1 MARLILKAPYYKP
14 GHKTESGKSRGGYAE
29 YIATREGVEILR
41 GGMLGYIGERQ
52 GSNGLF
58 SDEGEKINLS
68 AIRREI
74 DEHPGNV
81 WGMIISLK
89 REDAERLGYNSAEQW
104 INLLRSRRND
114 IAKEMNILPSN
125 LRWYAAYHNKE
136 TNPHVHIMVWSKE
149 PREPFL
155 SREGIHNLKQ
165 TFVSDIFR
173 QELTSIYKK
182 QTEVRDELKEKYKS
196 TIAKVVAEIK
206 NGDHAVPPELV
217 MKMQLLSEKLQKHQ
231 GKKVYGYLDKST
243 KALVNEIVKM
253 LGSDPQLSELYDA
266 WYGYKCET
274 VRTYTDTMPDKIP
287 IEENEEFKSI
297 RNAVVSAV
305 RDIHT
310 PPEQPYYEV
319 EYDYQKLKEHKDDF
333 DYLYRYANAYDDP
346 IGYYRLGRY
355 YLEQTDDMEN
365 AEWWLRMAADNG
377 NSLSAYL
384 VYKAYR
390 DRKFDEKPSEMMKYL
405 RMAADMKFG
414 FAEYEYAKYLKD
426 KSPEDAKEYFKRA
439 AEHGCEQANYAYGKM
454 LFEEGNREEARE
466 WLERSTVDE
475 DPWTQTRVGLLLYYE
490 YEDYDAGKEYIHKA
504 AEAGYEPAKEA
515 IKAINNN
522 LNAQI
527 VIGVCDLFY
536 HASRIIE
543 DEAEDMYAE
552 EQHQVNYHGIDK
564 KQRREIRAKKQAQ
577 GHSLSW

>member
-74 DEHPGNV
+74 DEHQGNV
-81 WGMIISLK
+81 WGIIISLR

-149 PREPFL
+149 PREPYL

-165 TFVSDIFR
+165 TFASDIFR

-182 QTEVRDELKEKYKS
+182 QTEVRDDLKGEYKS
-196 TIAKVVAEIK
+196 TIARVVAEIK
-206 NGDHAVPPELV
+206 NGDHSVPPELV
-217 MKMQLLSEKLQKHQ
+217 MKMQLLSERLQKHK
-231 GKKVYGYLDKST
+231 GKKMYGYLDKET
-243 KALVNEIVKM
+243 KALVNEIVKI
-253 LGSDPQLSELYDA
+253 LGNDPQLSALYDA

-274 VRTYTDTMPDKIP
+274 VRTYTDTMPEKIP

-310 PPEQPYYEV
+310 PPEQPDYAI
-319 EYDYQKLKEHKDDF
+319 EYDYPELKQHKDDF
-333 DYLYRYANAYDDP
+333 DYLNRYVIINQND

-365 AEWWLRMAADNG
+365 AEWYLKKAADQG
-377 NSLSAYL
+377 NVLSAYL

-405 RMAADMKFG
+405 RMAADLKFG

-426 KSPEDAKEYFKRA
+426 KSPEDAKEYLRRA
-439 AEHGCEQANYAYGKM
+439 AEHGCEHANYAYGKM
-454 LFEEGNREEARE
+454 LFEEGKREEARE
-466 WLERSTVDE
+466 WLERSTVD
-475 DPWTQTRVGLLLYYE
+475 DAWTQMRVGLLLYYE
-490 YEDYDAGKEYIHKA
+490 YEDYDAGWEYMHKA
-504 AEAGYEPAKEA
+504 ADQGYEPAKEA
-515 IKAINNN
+515 IRAINNN

-527 VIGVCDLFY
+527 IIGVCDLFY
-536 HASRIIE
+536 YASNII
-543 DEAEDMYAE
+543 DDRAEDMYAKE
-552 EQHQVNYHGIDK
+552 HQVNYHGIDK

-577 GHSLSW
+577 GHTMSW

>member
-1 MARLILKAPYYKP
+1 MAKLIFKAPYYKP
-14 GHKTESGKSRGGYAE
+14 GHRTESGRSRGGYAE

-68 AIRREI
+68 AISREI

-114 IAKEMNILPSN
+114 IAKEMHILPSN

-136 TNPHVHIMVWSKE
+136 KNPHVHIMVWSKE

-165 TFVSDIFR
+165 TFASDIFR

-206 NGDHAVPPELV
+206 NGDHAVSPELV
-217 MKMQLLSEKLQKHQ
+217 MKMQLLSEKLDKHK

-274 VRTYTDTMPDKIP
+274 IRTYTDTMPDKIP

-297 RNAVVSAV
+297 RNAVISAV

-310 PPEQPYYEV
+310 PPDQP
-319 EYDYQKLKEHKDDF
+319 DYAVDHDYSKLKEHADDF
-333 DYLYRYANAYDDP
+333 DYLYRYANRYDDP

-355 YLEQTDDMEN
+355 YLEKTDDMEN

-384 VYKAYR
+384 IYKAYR
-390 DRKFDEKPSEMMKYL
+390 DHKFDETPSDMIKYL
-405 RMAADMKFG
+405 RKAADAGFG
-414 FAEYEYAKYLKD
+414 YAEYEYAKYLKD
-426 KSPEDAKEYFKRA
+426 KSPEDAKEYFRRA
-439 AEHGCEQANYAYGKM
+439 AEHGCNQAEYAYGKM
-454 LFEEGNREEARE
+454 LFEEGRREEARE
-466 WLERSTVDE
+466 WFERSAEDDE
-475 DPWTQTRVGLLLYYE
+475 WTQTRVGLLLYYQ
-490 YEDYDAGKEYIHKA
+490 YEDYEAGKEYMHRA

-515 IKAINNN
+515 IRAINNN

-577 GHSLSW
+577 GHTMSW